1 MGQLQ
6 LCFLGGLKIWQDDE
20 PHHDA
25 LPKKALALL
34 CFLAVTSEAQSRNKL
49 ASLLWSDF
57 AEDRARS
64 NLRDTL
70 TLLRRTPLAPY
81 VDIGRQLISFNQKR
95 PYWLDTAQFQK
106 DVESGIIELPTS
118 PLILETAVSLYTGE
132 FIEGFLIP
140 KASLF
145 EEWTHTQRQQLHLLI
160 VNGLQKIVGYHLD
173 ADRFET
179 GIPFAQRLLNLEP
192 WHEQTHRDLM
202 LLQWQSGD
210 HHAALHQYELCQ
222 QILMDELSVVPSPET
237 HTLYRNIQKQ
247 LDNPVSEGK
256 IQIGPYPISHNIP
269 YSIPGRVTPFIG
281 REKEQRAI
289 DNVLRD
295 RTGRLITIFGA
306 GGTGKTRLATAVG
319 EKQAQTIE
327 RDGSYL
333 FPDGVFFVP
342 LEAVESETEII
353 PAICHALDFQPA
365 KKGVDEQSA
374 ETELLAYLRH
384 KQLLLII
391 DNFEHLLAGVNLL
404 AKIHRFAPG
413 VHLLITTRQKLGLHG
428 ERLYALEG
436 LHYPDIAQI
445 GLETKNIIA
454 NYSAVALFVTCAQR
468 VQPDFQLFD
477 EEMHAIIRLCQLV
490 DGLPLAIE
498 LAAGWVTVLSLD
510 DIVAEIEKGLSF
522 LESDLYDLPKRHR
535 NMEAVF
541 DVSWYRLDQ
550 LDQKRFAQLCIFRGG
565 FSRQAAERV
574 VGATVKQLAALVNK
588 ALIQYDRKL
597 NRYQVHRLLRQ
608 FGAGK
613 LAESQETEKAVREKH
628 CAYFCAIL
636 QQWDKQSRSSEQLEA
651 LATLERE
658 SANVRAAWRFV
669 IDTNILTEID
679 LAADGLGRLYMW
691 RRHFHA
697 GKQVFSAARETLLQ
711 ALPLEGGANTAC
723 IKRILAKIQVWQSVF
738 CERTEAHELIE
749 ETTAV
754 LNSKELATVDIRYEQ
769 AFCLQRAGDLA
780 FNADG
785 NGAWQYYQ
793 QSLVLYQ
800 EMNNEWSVVNL
811 LVSLGW
817 EEAHHRKIEEAQRL
831 GLDALPLARKIGD
844 QKQVADVLWLLGTSS
859 ILQGDVEE
867 SSRLL
872 GESLD
877 IREKLGDRVPDIMA
891 GPLDLGMTLTWI
903 GRMTKADAVREEAL
917 ALYKAQGTPE
927 QIAMAHMRLSTSKI
941 HVGDFEATEHHA
953 QISLEMS
960 QKTDNQ
966 RGVGLSLWL
975 LGWVSLLDDD
985 PDKAEKLLQESL
997 SIFRNIEGAAEMG
1010 WVLGLLAEAVRQQ
1023 GNLTAAKR
1031 YICEAFRIEAG
1042 VLGMITILECIFV
1055 YMNLLADAGEAEK
1068 VIEIGVLI
1076 EKYPVMRSPGAQA
1089 FYVDRLAQ
1097 TNETLP
1103 HNIVAE
1109 AIARGQVR
1117 DLQETVAEILMELN
1131 ETVMI

>member
-6 LCFLGGLKIWQDDE
+6 LCFLGGLKIWLDDE
-20 PHHDA
+20 PRHDS
-25 LPKKALALL
+25 LPQKALALL
-34 CFLAVTSEAQSRNKL
+34 CFLAVTCEAQSRSKL
-49 ASLLWSDF
+49 ASILWSDF

-81 VDIGRQLISFNQKR
+81 VDIGRQLISFNQKL
-95 PYWLDTAQFQK
+95 PYWLDTSQFQQE
-106 DVESGIIELPTS
+106 VERGIIELPANPS
-118 PLILETAVSLYTGE
+118 VLERAVGLYTGE

-160 VNGLQKIVGYHLD
+160 VDGLQKLIEYHLD
-173 ADRFET
+173 ADRFEA

-202 LLQWQSGD
+202 LLQWQNGD
-210 HHAALHQYELCQ
+210 PHAALHQYEICQ
-222 QILMDELSVVPSPET
+222 RTLMDELGVVPSSET

-247 LDNPVSEGK
+247 LDTPVSEGK
-256 IQIGPYPISHNIP
+256 IQTGSHQISHNIP
-269 YSIPGRVTPFIG
+269 YSISGRVTPFIG

-295 RTGRLITIFGA
+295 QTGRLITIFGT
-306 GGTGKTRLATAVG
+306 GGTGKTRLAMAVG

-333 FPDGVFFVP
+333 FPDGIFFVP
-342 LEAVESETEII
+342 LEAVESVMEII
-353 PAICHALDFQPA
+353 PAICHALGFQPA
-365 KKGVDEQSA
+365 KKDVDEQSA
-374 ETELLAYLRH
+374 ETELLAYLRQ
-384 KQLLLII
+384 KRLLLII
-391 DNFEHLLAGVNLL
+391 DNFEHLLAGVHLL
-404 AKIHRFAPG
+404 GKIHRFAPG
-413 VHLLITTRQKLGLHG
+413 VHLLVTTRQKLGLHG

-436 LHYPDIAQI
+436 LQYPDTMQQ
-445 GLETKNIIA
+445 GLETKDLIA
-454 NYSAVALFVTCAQR
+454 NYSAVTLFVTCAQR

-477 EEMHAIIRLCQLV
+477 EEVPAVIHLCQLV
-490 DGLPLAIE
+490 GGLPLAIE

-510 DIVAEIEKGLSF
+510 DIVTEIEKGLSF
-522 LESDLYDLPKRHR
+522 LESDLHDLPERHR

-541 DVSWYRLDQ
+541 DVSWNRLDQ
-550 LDQKRFAQLCIFRGG
+550 TDQKIFAQLCIFRGG
-565 FSRQAAERV
+565 FTRQAAEMV
-574 VGATVKQLAALVNK
+574 VGTSIKQLATLVNK

-613 LAESQETEKAVREKH
+613 LAKSQELERAVSEKH
-628 CAYFCAIL
+628 SSYFCTML
-636 QQWDKQSRSSEQLEA
+636 QQWDKQSRSSAQLEA
-651 LATLERE
+651 LAALEKE
-658 SANVRAAWRFV
+658 SANIQTAWRFA
-669 IDTNILTEID
+669 IDANMLIAID
-679 LAADGLGRLYMW
+679 LAADGLGRLYLW
-691 RRHFHA
+691 RRRFHA
-697 GKQVFSAARETLLQ
+697 GKQAFLAAKEILLQ
-711 ALPLEGGANTAC
+711 LLLLEEEANTAC
-723 IKRILAKIQVWQSVF
+723 VKRILAKIQIWQSVF
-738 CERTEAHELIE
+738 CEQTEARQLIE

-754 LNSKELATVDIRYEQ
+754 LNSKELATIDIRYER
-769 AFCLQRAGDLA
+769 AFCLQKAGDLA
-780 FNADG
+780 FNANGD
-785 NGAWQYYQ
+785 GAWQYYQ
-793 QSLVLYQ
+793 QSLVLFQ
-800 EMNNEWSVVNL
+800 EMNNEWGVVNIF
-811 LVSLGW
+811 VSLGW
-817 EEAHHRKIEEAQRL
+817 EAAHHRKIEEAQRL
-831 GLDALPLARKIGD
+831 GLEALALTQKIAD
-844 QKQVADVLWLLGTSS
+844 QKQIADVLWLLGTLA
-859 ILQGDVEE
+859 ILQGQVEE

-903 GRMTKADAVREEAL
+903 GRMAKADAVREEAL
-917 ALYKAQGTPE
+917 ALYTAQGTPE

-941 HVGDFEATEHHA
+941 HIGDFEAAEYHA
-953 QISLEMS
+953 RISLEMF

-975 LGWVSLLDDD
+975 LGWVSLLDSDSD
-985 PDKAEKLLQESL
+985 EAAKLLQESL
-997 SIFRNIEGAAEMG
+997 SIFRKIEGAAEMG

-1023 GNLTAAKR
+1023 GNLTAAKK

-1089 FYVDRLAQ
+1089 FYVDRLSQ
-1097 TNETLP
+1097 IKEIFP
-1103 HNIVAE
+1103 HKIVEE
-1109 AIARGQVR
+1109 AIVRGQAR
-1117 DLQETVAEILMELN
+1117 DLQETVAEILIELN
-1131 ETVMI
+1131 EMVII